1 MMTFELRGRPPMID
15 PAAALIWCQLVK
27 RLPAIHTADLLTSI
41 PDTQSLTSRINQLNE
56 HNRC

>member
-1 MMTFELRGRPPMID
+1 MID

-56 HNRC
+56 HDCC